1 MSLNNHEFH
10 SDEGVASTVDLGFS
24 LLLAL
29 LRSHVNIPI
38 GVQTT
43 SLVTQLP
50 AKAHGKAIDS
60 TDSVYIRLNILFSK
74 SPNSNTAL

>member
-60 TDSVYIRLNILFSK
+60 TDRLRLHTFKHLVLKITKL
-74 SPNSNTAL
+74 